1 MEVKYTF
8 DSYEISNNLIVPTQN
23 VATIQQSAFVL
34 EGVSRSRNSLI
45 NGDYK
50 NYDWDS
56 GYTCHQLGS
65 GCICIQL
72 AQPYLISSMRMLLW
86 DCDNRSYSYYIE
98 TSLDQVKWTMVV
110 DKRNENCRSWQVLT
124 FEPRA
129 VSFIKITGTHNTANE
144 VFHCVHF
151 ECPCDSDVLNR
162 YMLVEKNQPLNK
174 ESFSNSNQNVLNV
187 RQNLFND
194 QMNQQQQ
201 QQMQANLISN
211 DLTVSLVSNSQEQ
224 NNDLSSLNGN
234 NENLVSSLSSLNLNA
249 ENMNIDNAEQT
260 SSSQTD

>member
-1 MEVKYTF
+1 
-8 DSYEISNNLIVPTQN
+8 
-23 VATIQQSAFVL
+23 
-34 EGVSRSRNSLI
+34 
-45 NGDYK
+45 
-50 NYDWDS
+50 
-56 GYTCHQLGS
+56 
-65 GCICIQL
+65 
-72 AQPYLISSMRMLLW
+72 
-86 DCDNRSYSYYIE
+86 
-98 TSLDQVKWTMVV
+98 
-110 DKRNENCRSWQVLT
+110 
-124 FEPRA
+124 
-129 VSFIKITGTHNTANE
+129 
-144 VFHCVHF
+144 
-151 ECPCDSDVLNR
+151 
-162 YMLVEKNQPLNK
+162 MLVEKNQPLNK